1 VQQLAQ
7 ERRRQPEECV
17 KFFKEGRPNPKD
29 DDVGILVGD
38 FNALDDYESNGVMHG
53 YFMAGIAGSEGV
65 NEDASAAGLEST
77 EALEER
83 FKDYMISPFVA
94 LRDLGWTFAY
104 DKKIGVTSAFGHVI
118 DHVATNKPLEVESAE
133 IRYLTNQ
140 KFGNKPP
147 DTDLVITDHNAVQ
160 VSFLI

>member
-1 VQQLAQ
+1 
-7 ERRRQPEECV
+7 
-17 KFFKEGRPNPKD
+17 
-29 DDVGILVGD
+29 
-38 FNALDDYESNGVMHG
+38 
-53 YFMAGIAGSEGV
+53 
-65 NEDASAAGLEST
+65 
-77 EALEER
+77 
-83 FKDYMISPFVA
+83 MISPFVA

-160 VSFLI
+160 ARGDLRTSGSLGSGAPHHPTSAGPDVTRIGLDLANFWADSARKSGGSYRPTVRRRSPSSLGSIRYHVGFVEYHKKVTSWGGREGASRGE